1 MNLVIQWFSCVT
13 LTWPFEKFLCFF
25 FFVLYCITTHT
36 TIFICRL
43 WGACTLSTT
52 HWKTSTSM
60 ISTVRNILFLKWL
73 RHWFFFLS
81 CFCFLTSCGYVV
93 MFARLRTN
101 DARLYWPNLCKEVW
115 SENVLFVLCSQVTL
129 GVKKLCRRAYG
140 RTINILP
147 LPFAGRPGHIVV
159 HQTPSNGSPIDS
171 VIIYAPLMR
180 LTPVYWLLFAC
191 RVTFLNSHTHTRPV
205 SSTDEDY
212 KAVSG
217 HSKHVASLN
226 GITTVEKEKF
236 PKNFWPDVS
245 VHMKCESGCVPVCI
259 CVETPQST
267 AGTNGPTGAAVV
279 VCPLWQQDEINYVRK
294 SIRITLA
301 L

>member
-1 MNLVIQWFSCVT
+1 
-13 LTWPFEKFLCFF
+13 
-25 FFVLYCITTHT
+25 
-36 TIFICRL
+36 
-43 WGACTLSTT
+43 
-52 HWKTSTSM
+52 
-60 ISTVRNILFLKWL
+60 
-73 RHWFFFLS
+73 
-81 CFCFLTSCGYVV
+81 

-191 RVTFLNSHTHTRPV
+191 RVTFSNSHTHTHALFPPQTKIIKQYQDTASTWPLSMASPRWRKKNSQRISGQMWVYIWSV
-205 SSTDEDY
+205 SLD
-212 KAVSG
+212 VFLCVFVWRG
-217 HSKHVASLN
+217 HRALL
-226 GITTVEKEKF
+226 GQ
-236 PKNFWPDVS
+236 
-245 VHMKCESGCVPVCI
+245 MGLL
-259 CVETPQST
+259 
-267 AGTNGPTGAAVV
+267 G
-279 VCPLWQQDEINYVRK
+279 PLWLSAHFDSKMR
-294 SIRITLA
+294 
-301 L
+301 